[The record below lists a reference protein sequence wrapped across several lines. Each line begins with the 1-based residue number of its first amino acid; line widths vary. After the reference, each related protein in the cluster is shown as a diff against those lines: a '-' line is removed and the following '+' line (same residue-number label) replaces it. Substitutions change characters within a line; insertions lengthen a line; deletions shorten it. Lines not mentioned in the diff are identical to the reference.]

1 MKKMNKKGF
10 TLIELLAIIVILAI
24 IAVITVPIILNIID
38 EARKG
43 AEKNSVIGYGK
54 AVELAY
60 TQYQYENSLNA
71 GGTNSHISS
80 EALTGGKSI
89 SIKIDNAQ
97 NAINLKVDFDGD
109 KVECTVDSD
118 KANTITNGIVK
129 LQNCKVNG
137 GTTVYNYGNG
147 RACLASDTSDTSC
160 DVAVPSNNP

>member
-38 EARKG
+38 EAKKG

-60 TQYQYENSLNA
+60 TQYLFESQT
-71 GGTNSHISS
+71 GTGTNSHTVGELASPDD
-80 EALTGGKSI
+80 GKGI
-89 SIKIDNAQ
+89 SIVIDNA
-97 NAINLKVDFDGD
+97 ATPTLLKVDFDGD
-109 KVECTVDSD
+109 KVVCEVATGY
-118 KANTITNGIVK
+118 ANTITSGVVS

-137 GTTVYNYGNG
+137 GSTTYSYTGG
-147 RACLASDTSDTSC
+147 KATT
-160 DVAVPSNNP
+160 PSATTN

>member
-60 TQYQYENSLNA
+60 TQYQYDNSL
-71 GGTNSHISS
+71 GTTPNTHV
-80 EALTGGKSI
+80 ADTATDDGKTVT
-89 SIKIDNAQ
+89 IKIESASTDT
-97 NAINLKVDFDGD
+97 ILVVDFDGD
-109 KVECTVDSD
+109 KVVCTPSGTD
-118 KANTITNGIVK
+118 KNTISSGKVTLKG
-129 LQNCKVNG
+129 CSVNG
-137 GTTVYNYGNG
+137 STTKYNYAEGK
-147 RACLASDTSDTSC
+147 ATPAS
-160 DVAVPSNNP
+160 